1 MVPGQFIKRNK
12 MSHYT
17 LATPLDTWQKI
28 RDDMVAKGVDPDVA
42 LAAAKETPAA
52 IGNTPVDETEY
63 KCIFCRDVSGTI
75 TQYFEHIENGTLH
88 KATGYDAST
97 LADSDLT
104 REEIETLDATY

>member
-1 MVPGQFIKRNK
+1 

-28 RDDMVAKGVDPDVA
+28 RDDMVAKGVDTDVA
-42 LAAAKETPAA
+42 LADAKESPAA
-52 IGNTPVDETEY
+52 TGNTPVDETVY
-63 KCIFCRDVSGTI
+63 KCIFCRDVSGTM

-88 KATGYDAST
+88 KATGYDNST

-104 REEIETLDATY
+104 LEQIRTLDATY

>member
-1 MVPGQFIKRNK
+1 

-42 LAAAKETPAA
+42 LAAAKESPAA
-52 IGNTPVDETEY
+52 TGNTPVDETVY
-63 KCIFCRDVSGTI
+63 KCIFCRDVSGTT
-75 TQYFEHIENGTLH
+75 TQYFEHIENETLH

-97 LADSDLT
+97 LVVSDLT

>member
-1 MVPGQFIKRNK
+1 

-28 RDDMVAKGVDPDVA
+28 RDDMVAKGIDPDVA
-42 LAAAKETPAA
+42 LANAKEAPAA
-52 IGNTPVDETEY
+52 AGNTPVDETVY

-75 TQYFEHIENGTLH
+75 TQYFEHIEDETLH

-97 LADSDLT
+97 LTASDLT
-104 REEIETLDATY
+104 LEEIRTLDATY

>member
-1 MVPGQFIKRNK
+1 

-42 LAAAKETPAA
+42 LANAKEVPAA
-52 IGNTPVDETEY
+52 TGNTPVDEDVY
-63 KCIFCRDVSGTI
+63 KCIFCRDVSGTM
-75 TQYFEHIENGTLH
+75 TQYFKKYSDDSLW

-97 LADSDLT
+97 LVESDKT
-104 REEIETLDATY
+104 EAEIETLDATY